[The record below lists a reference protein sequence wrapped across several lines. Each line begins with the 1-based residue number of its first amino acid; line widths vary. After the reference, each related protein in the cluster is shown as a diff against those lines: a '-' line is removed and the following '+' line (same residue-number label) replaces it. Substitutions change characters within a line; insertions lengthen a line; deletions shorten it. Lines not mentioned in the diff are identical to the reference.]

1 MRSSSDKP
9 NDAELRFRFE
19 RALADAQAGI
29 ERSCLGLGRDT
40 TAALGAIADTA
51 PDVPP
56 ELLATAE
63 AAFTRDSPARK
74 TPRPP
79 HL

>member
-9 NDAELRFRFE
+9 NDAQLRLRFE
-19 RALADAQAGI
+19 HALADAQVGI
-29 ERSCLGLGRDT
+29 ERSCLGLGSRT
-40 TAALGAIADTA
+40 KAALGAIADAT

-56 ELLATAE
+56 ELLAQAE
-63 AAFTRDSPARK
+63 AAFTRDIEARK